1 MSRGTALLGLL
12 LAGLTACAS
21 GVRTRATRVER
32 EERVV
37 ADNDARNR
45 WFATLYALQRQLAT
59 ADARR
64 LEVLGP
70 LQVMLC
76 LSSETSL
83 SRLGEVA
90 QARMA
95 LTGPPRSRT
104 RVRRTL
110 ESEQALTRW
119 IESAS
124 RSTGHAAERE
134 ALAAVE
140 QTLVV
145 ERATPPG
152 MTALPLSFPA
162 PEPRCEPGVTEG
174 TQGAPGLAIV
184 AQLAVTLRRSAAQ
197 GLMFERTVALAGELR
212 ALLPSVSA
220 GAPPALAQELRAAE
234 RALVGILTRATMFL
248 HESARTEQWALALLT
263 PEGQALPEEVPDVTP
278 EDNDPRNNI
287 P

>member
-1 MSRGTALLGLL
+1 MSGRCAALGLVL
-12 LAGLTACAS
+12 VALTACAS
-21 GVRTRATRVER
+21 GRPVRATRVDR
-32 EERVV
+32 EQRVV
-37 ADNDARNR
+37 ADSEARTR
-45 WFATLYALQRQLAT
+45 WFATLHSLQRQLAT
-59 ADARR
+59 ADLRR

-83 SRLGEVA
+83 ARVGEVA

-119 IESAS
+119 IESTS
-124 RSTGHAAERE
+124 RVDGHDAERE

-152 MTALPLSFPA
+152 MTPLLLSVPA
-162 PEPRCEPGVTEG
+162 PEPRCEPGATEG
-174 TQGAPGLAIV
+174 TQGASGPAIV
-184 AQLAVTLRRSAAQ
+184 AQLAATLRRSAAQ
-197 GLMFERTVALAGELR
+197 GLMFERTVALANELR

-220 GAPPALAQELRAAE
+220 GAPPALAPELRAAD
-234 RALVGILTRATMFL
+234 RALDGILARATMFL
-248 HESARTEQWALALLT
+248 HESARTQEWALTLLT
-263 PEGQALPEEVPDVTP
+263 PVGQELPEEVPDVTS
-278 EDNDPRNNI
+278 EDNDPRNNV